1 MQERVVPRRLPDWSL
16 SLAVGEKHEQ
26 LSNGRSKGQIENP
39 RDPPSRA
46 QGVRHRILHHR
57 GRWLLVLRSS
67 AHMKGGVAKRKETS
81 VSDVTLKYPLWQ
93 NHYLQAM
100 AETHPEL
107 LKSRISAAE
116 QVVSLRLRQL
126 VSTTDDY
133 EEQIALAAAQKSL
146 KVLKER

>member
-1 MQERVVPRRLPDWSL
+1 MAPRSASTRCRSGTKDGQAGQGANSDRF
-16 SLAVGEKHEQ
+16 AEQCTHE
-26 LSNGRSKGQIENP
+26 
-39 RDPPSRA
+39 
-46 QGVRHRILHHR
+46 
-57 GRWLLVLRSS
+57 
-67 AHMKGGVAKRKETS
+67 GGVDTGKETP

-100 AETHPEL
+100 AETRPEL
-107 LKSRISAAE
+107 LKSKISAAE

-126 VSTTDDY
+126 ASITDDY